1 MKRRSGVGF
10 GESARRFGKKNKNRK
25 SGKFFSGV
33 EEFTGNIFSGVEEFF
48 SLEVFPL
55 ISVGKCS
62 Y

>member
-33 EEFTGNIFSGVEEFF
+33 EEFTGNIFSGVEEFSVWRF
-48 SLEVFPL
+48 SR
-55 ISVGKCS
+55 
-62 Y
+62 